1 MIKHKSGLL
10 TLIALFFATV
20 IIAQSLEDGR
30 KLMYYE
36 KYISAKNV
44 FQNLVNTNANNVNAV
59 YWLGQSMILPDEN
72 KDIAQRPCT
81 KKH

>member
-44 FQNLVNTNANNVNAV
+44 FQNLVNTNANNVDAV

-72 KDIAQRPCT
+72 KDIAGA
-81 KKH
+81 KH